1 MKKITI
7 GILAHVDAGKTTLS
21 EAMLYTSGNIK
32 KLGRVDHQD
41 AFLDTFSL
49 EKERGITIFS
59 KQARFEWKNVSYCLV
74 DTPGH
79 VDFST
84 EMERTLQVLD
94 YAILVVNGTDGVQGH
109 TETLWKLLRNY
120 QIPTFLFVNK
130 MDLHGKSK
138 EELLGEIQEQFSE
151 NCISFMEADKNQS
164 FYEEVAMCDE
174 TVLENYMEMGM
185 ITEQEI
191 GELIR
196 QRKLFPCFF
205 GAALKL
211 DGVEMF
217 MDAMSSLV
225 QEKTYLEKFGAR
237 IYKIARDEQNTRLT
251 YMKITGGNLKV
262 KESILGCSNDKNG
275 DVVEWEEK
283 VNQIRLYS
291 GEKYTTVNEI
301 YAGESCAVTGL
312 TRTLPGQSLGADSTK
327 IEQVLQPVLTYKVE
341 LEEGID
347 PIVAYRK
354 IVILEEEDPQLHI
367 IWNEQ
372 LKEIHMQLMG
382 EVQIDILKE
391 MIKERFNLLV
401 EFGDGN
407 IVYKET
413 IDSVVEGVGHF
424 EPLRHYAEVHV
435 ILEPGEQGSGMQFDV
450 QCSEDKLD
458 KNWQRLVYTHFEERE
473 HIGVLTGSV
482 LTDMKITLVA
492 GRAHNK
498 HTEGGDFRQATYRA
512 IRQGLKKAKS
522 VLLEP
527 YYAFT
532 LVVPAEQ
539 LGRAMNDVQ
548 RMSGAFEV
556 PDTGQEYTVL
566 KGKAPVSE
574 MRDYLKE
581 VNAYTHGKGTLTCEV
596 AGYFPC
602 HNQEEVIE
610 KIGYDSESDLENPT
624 CSVFC
629 AHGSGFL
636 VPWDEVEQYMHVE
649 SVLEKIE
656 EVEEI
661 NPITS
666 VNRSGS
672 VEQNEAELEKIYLR
686 EFGSRKKRFD
696 DYGNVY
702 YSQEERKTLPKP
714 PKEKEYAGDPKYQ
727 KKTKVSK
734 QQNEYLL
741 VDGYNIIFSWEE
753 LRSLARE
760 NLDAARMK
768 LLEIMCN
775 YQGYRG
781 IQVIVIFDAYKVK
794 GGMGSVEQYQNI
806 HVVFTKEA
814 ETADMYIEKVTH
826 EIGKKY
832 KVTVATSDGTEQVII
847 MQQGA
852 YRMSAADLKSSVD
865 WVNEQ
870 ISDHSSHI

>member
-84 EMERTLQVLD
+84 EMERSLQVLD

-174 TVLENYMEMGM
+174 TALENYMEMGM

-301 YAGESCAVTGL
+301 YAGEICAVTGL

>member
-84 EMERTLQVLD
+84 EMERSLQVLD

-301 YAGESCAVTGL
+301 YAGEICAVTGL

-341 LEEGID
+341 L
-347 PIVAYRK
+347 
-354 IVILEEEDPQLHI
+354 
-367 IWNEQ
+367 
-372 LKEIHMQLMG
+372 
-382 EVQIDILKE
+382 
-391 MIKERFNLLV
+391 
-401 EFGDGN
+401 
-407 IVYKET
+407 
-413 IDSVVEGVGHF
+413 
-424 EPLRHYAEVHV
+424 
-435 ILEPGEQGSGMQFDV
+435 
-450 QCSEDKLD
+450 
-458 KNWQRLVYTHFEERE
+458 
-473 HIGVLTGSV
+473 
-482 LTDMKITLVA
+482 
-492 GRAHNK
+492 
-498 HTEGGDFRQATYRA
+498 
-512 IRQGLKKAKS
+512 
-522 VLLEP
+522 
-527 YYAFT
+527 
-532 LVVPAEQ
+532 
-539 LGRAMNDVQ
+539 
-548 RMSGAFEV
+548 
-556 PDTGQEYTVL
+556 
-566 KGKAPVSE
+566 
-574 MRDYLKE
+574 
-581 VNAYTHGKGTLTCEV
+581 
-596 AGYFPC
+596 
-602 HNQEEVIE
+602 
-610 KIGYDSESDLENPT
+610 
-624 CSVFC
+624 
-629 AHGSGFL
+629 
-636 VPWDEVEQYMHVE
+636 
-649 SVLEKIE
+649 
-656 EVEEI
+656 
-661 NPITS
+661 
-666 VNRSGS
+666 
-672 VEQNEAELEKIYLR
+672 
-686 EFGSRKKRFD
+686 
-696 DYGNVY
+696 
-702 YSQEERKTLPKP
+702 
-714 PKEKEYAGDPKYQ
+714 
-727 KKTKVSK
+727 
-734 QQNEYLL
+734 
-741 VDGYNIIFSWEE
+741 
-753 LRSLARE
+753 
-760 NLDAARMK
+760 
-768 LLEIMCN
+768 
-775 YQGYRG
+775 
-781 IQVIVIFDAYKVK
+781 
-794 GGMGSVEQYQNI
+794 
-806 HVVFTKEA
+806 
-814 ETADMYIEKVTH
+814 
-826 EIGKKY
+826 
-832 KVTVATSDGTEQVII
+832 
-847 MQQGA
+847 
-852 YRMSAADLKSSVD
+852 
-865 WVNEQ
+865 
-870 ISDHSSHI
+870 

>member
-84 EMERTLQVLD
+84 EMERSLQVLD

-301 YAGESCAVTGL
+301 YAGEICAVTGL

-473 HIGVLTGSV
+473 YIGVLTGSV

>member
-138 EELLGEIQEQFSE
+138 EELLGEIQEQFSG
-151 NCISFMEADKNQS
+151 NCISFMKEDKNES
-164 FYEEVAMCDE
+164 FYEEIAMCDE
-174 TVLENYMEMGM
+174 VVLENYMEIGM
-185 ITEQEI
+185 VTEQEI

-211 DGVEMF
+211 DGVEML
-217 MDAMSSLV
+217 MDAMSSYV
-225 QEKTYLEKFGAR
+225 EEKVYPEKFGAR

-262 KESILGCSNDKNG
+262 KESISGCSNDKNG
-275 DVVEWEEK
+275 NMVEWEEK

-301 YAGESCAVTGL
+301 PAGEICAVTGL

-347 PIVAYRK
+347 PIAAYRK

-391 MIKERFNLLV
+391 MIKERFDLLV

-527 YYAFT
+527 YYAFI

-539 LGRAMNDVQ
+539 VGRAMSDVQ
-548 RMSGAFEV
+548 RMNGDFDV
-556 PDTGQEYTVL
+556 PDTGQEFAVL
-566 KGKAPVSE
+566 KGKAPVAQ

-581 VNAYTHGKGTLTCEV
+581 VNAYTHGKGKLTCEV

-602 HNQEEVIE
+602 HNQEEIIE
-610 KIGYDSESDLENPT
+610 KIGYDSEADLENPT

-636 VPWDEVEQYMHVE
+636 VPWYEVEQYMHVE
-649 SVLEKIE
+649 SVLEKAEKE
-656 EVEEI
+656 EET
-661 NPITS
+661 NPI
-666 VNRSGS
+666 VPAKRSGS

-686 EFGSRKKRFD
+686 EFGSKKKRFD

-702 YSQEERKTLPKP
+702 YSQEERKSLPKP
-714 PKEKEYAGDPKYQ
+714 PKEKEETGDPKYQ
-727 KKTKVSK
+727 KKNKTPKK
-734 QQNEYLL
+734 QEEYLL

-753 LRSLARE
+753 LQGLARE
-760 NLDAARMK
+760 NLDAARIK
-768 LLEIMCN
+768 LLEIMSN

-781 IQVIVIFDAYKVK
+781 IEVIVVFDAYKVK
-794 GGMGSVEQYQNI
+794 GGKRSIEQYKNI

-826 EIGKKY
+826 RIGKKY

-852 YRMSAADLKSSVD
+852 YRMSATDLKASVN
-865 WVNEQ
+865 WVNQQ
-870 ISDHSSHI
+870 ISDYTNQN

>member
-1 MKKITI
+1 MKKNTI

-301 YAGESCAVTGL
+301 HAGEICAVTGL

>member
-151 NCISFMEADKNQS
+151 NCISFMEEDKNES

-174 TVLENYMEMGM
+174 TVLENYMEEG
-185 ITEQEI
+185 IIADQEI
-191 GELIR
+191 TVLIN

-211 DGVEMF
+211 DGVEML
-217 MDAMSSLV
+217 MNAMSSYV
-225 QEKTYLEKFGAR
+225 EEKVYPEKFGAR

-262 KESILGCSNDKNG
+262 KESISGCSNDKNG

-291 GEKYTTVNEI
+291 GEKYTVVNEI
-301 YAGESCAVTGL
+301 HAGETCAVTGL

-347 PIVAYRK
+347 PIAAYRK

-391 MIKERFNLLV
+391 MIKERFDLFV
-401 EFGDGN
+401 EFEDGN

-532 LVVPAEQ
+532 LVVPSEQ
-539 LGRAMNDVQ
+539 VGRAMNDVQ
-548 RMSGAFEV
+548 RMNGDFDL
-556 PDTGQEYTVL
+556 PDTGQEFAVL
-566 KGKAPVSE
+566 KGKAPVAQ

-581 VNAYTHGKGTLTCEV
+581 VNAYTHGKGKLTCEV

-602 HNQEEVIE
+602 HNQEEIIE
-610 KIGYDSESDLENPT
+610 KIGYDSEADLENPT

-636 VPWDEVEQYMHVE
+636 VPWYEVEQYMHVE
-649 SVLEKIE
+649 SVLENE
-656 EVEEI
+656 EEAEEN
-661 NPITS
+661 NPI
-666 VNRSGS
+666 VPAKRSGS

-686 EFGSRKKRFD
+686 EFGSKKKRFD

-702 YSQEERKTLPKP
+702 YSQEERKTLPKT
-714 PKEKEYAGDPKYQ
+714 PKEKEETGDPKYQ
-727 KKTKVSK
+727 KKNKTPKK
-734 QQNEYLL
+734 QEEYLL

-753 LRSLARE
+753 LQGLARE

-768 LLEIMCN
+768 LLEIMSN

-781 IQVIVIFDAYKVK
+781 IEVIVVFDAYKVK
-794 GGMGSVEQYQNI
+794 GGKGSVEQYKNI

-826 EIGKKY
+826 RIGKKY

-852 YRMSAADLKSSVD
+852 YRMSATDLKASVN
-865 WVNEQ
+865 WVDQQ
-870 ISDHSSHI
+870 ISDYTNQN

>member
-1 MKKITI
+1 M
-7 GILAHVDAGKTTLS
+7 
-21 EAMLYTSGNIK
+21 
-32 KLGRVDHQD
+32 
-41 AFLDTFSL
+41 DTFSL

-84 EMERTLQVLD
+84 EMERSLQVLD

-301 YAGESCAVTGL
+301 YAGEICAVTGL

>member
-301 YAGESCAVTGL
+301 YAGEICAVTGL

-753 LRSLARE
+753 LRGLARE

>member
-84 EMERTLQVLD
+84 EMERSLQVLD

-301 YAGESCAVTGL
+301 YAGEICAVTGL

>member
-301 YAGESCAVTGL
+301 YAGEICAVTGL

-870 ISDHSSHI
+870 ISDHSSLI

>member
-21 EAMLYTSGNIK
+21 EAMLYTSGNKK

-301 YAGESCAVTGL
+301 YAGEICAVTGL

-714 PKEKEYAGDPKYQ
+714 PKEK
-727 KKTKVSK
+727 
-734 QQNEYLL
+734 
-741 VDGYNIIFSWEE
+741 
-753 LRSLARE
+753 
-760 NLDAARMK
+760 
-768 LLEIMCN
+768 
-775 YQGYRG
+775 
-781 IQVIVIFDAYKVK
+781 
-794 GGMGSVEQYQNI
+794 
-806 HVVFTKEA
+806 
-814 ETADMYIEKVTH
+814 
-826 EIGKKY
+826 
-832 KVTVATSDGTEQVII
+832 
-847 MQQGA
+847 
-852 YRMSAADLKSSVD
+852 
-865 WVNEQ
+865 
-870 ISDHSSHI
+870 

>member
-84 EMERTLQVLD
+84 EMERSLQVLD

-301 YAGESCAVTGL
+301 HAGEICAVTGL

>member
-301 YAGESCAVTGL
+301 YAGEICAVTGL

>member
-301 YAGESCAVTGL
+301 HAGEICAVTGL

>member
-1 MKKITI
+1 
-7 GILAHVDAGKTTLS
+7 
-21 EAMLYTSGNIK
+21 
-32 KLGRVDHQD
+32 
-41 AFLDTFSL
+41 
-49 EKERGITIFS
+49 
-59 KQARFEWKNVSYCLV
+59 
-74 DTPGH
+74 
-79 VDFST
+79 
-84 EMERTLQVLD
+84 
-94 YAILVVNGTDGVQGH
+94 
-109 TETLWKLLRNY
+109 
-120 QIPTFLFVNK
+120 
-130 MDLHGKSK
+130 
-138 EELLGEIQEQFSE
+138 
-151 NCISFMEADKNQS
+151 
-164 FYEEVAMCDE
+164 
-174 TVLENYMEMGM
+174 
-185 ITEQEI
+185 
-191 GELIR
+191 
-196 QRKLFPCFF
+196 
-205 GAALKL
+205 
-211 DGVEMF
+211 
-217 MDAMSSLV
+217 
-225 QEKTYLEKFGAR
+225 
-237 IYKIARDEQNTRLT
+237 
-251 YMKITGGNLKV
+251 
-262 KESILGCSNDKNG
+262 
-275 DVVEWEEK
+275 
-283 VNQIRLYS
+283 
-291 GEKYTTVNEI
+291 
-301 YAGESCAVTGL
+301 
-312 TRTLPGQSLGADSTK
+312 
-327 IEQVLQPVLTYKVE
+327 
-341 LEEGID
+341 
-347 PIVAYRK
+347 
-354 IVILEEEDPQLHI
+354 
-367 IWNEQ
+367 
-372 LKEIHMQLMG
+372 
-382 EVQIDILKE
+382 
-391 MIKERFNLLV
+391 
-401 EFGDGN
+401 
-407 IVYKET
+407 
-413 IDSVVEGVGHF
+413 
-424 EPLRHYAEVHV
+424 
-435 ILEPGEQGSGMQFDV
+435 
-450 QCSEDKLD
+450 
-458 KNWQRLVYTHFEERE
+458 
-473 HIGVLTGSV
+473 
-482 LTDMKITLVA
+482 
-492 GRAHNK
+492 
-498 HTEGGDFRQATYRA
+498 
-512 IRQGLKKAKS
+512 
-522 VLLEP
+522 
-527 YYAFT
+527 
-532 LVVPAEQ
+532 
-539 LGRAMNDVQ
+539 MNA
-548 RMSGAFEV
+548 S
-556 PDTGQEYTVL
+556 
-566 KGKAPVSE
+566 
-574 MRDYLKE
+574 
-581 VNAYTHGKGTLTCEV
+581 THGKGTLTCEV

-781 IQVIVIFDAYKVK
+781 IQVIAIFDAYKVK

>member
-84 EMERTLQVLD
+84 EMERSLQVLD

-301 YAGESCAVTGL
+301 YAGEICAVTGL

-870 ISDHSSHI
+870 ISDHSSLI

>member
-1 MKKITI
+1 MKKNTI

-84 EMERTLQVLD
+84 EMERSLQVLD

-130 MDLHGKSK
+130 VDLHGKSK

-301 YAGESCAVTGL
+301 YAGEICAVTGL